1 MKNRI
6 TSAETAAQQS
16 DAAEV
21 PTSSQPCSN
30 TFVIGSQSRV
40 SSLSEMKKIWLS
52 DEYLK
57 KRSQSYKAMREI
69 ICQKGNID
77 KFKAFLKNDS

>member
-6 TSAETAAQQS
+6 TFAGTDAQQS

-30 TFVIGSQSRV
+30 TFVIGSQSLVHYGRD
-40 SSLSEMKKIWLS
+40 LEH
-52 DEYLK
+52 
-57 KRSQSYKAMREI
+57 
-69 ICQKGNID
+69 
-77 KFKAFLKNDS
+77 